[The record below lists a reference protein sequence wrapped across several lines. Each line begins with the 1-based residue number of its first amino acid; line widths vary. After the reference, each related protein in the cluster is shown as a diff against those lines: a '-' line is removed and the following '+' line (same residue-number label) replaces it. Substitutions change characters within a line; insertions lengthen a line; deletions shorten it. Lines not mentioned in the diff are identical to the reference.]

1 MYIFTH
7 VRYGITPAV
16 NAVASLFLLGS
27 FAALSL
33 ALACSSILRLPRLLR
48 RGPG

>member
-1 MYIFTH
+1 
-7 VRYGITPAV
+7 V

-33 ALACSSILRLPRLLR
+33 AVVATRMLRLPFR
-48 RGPG
+48 RR